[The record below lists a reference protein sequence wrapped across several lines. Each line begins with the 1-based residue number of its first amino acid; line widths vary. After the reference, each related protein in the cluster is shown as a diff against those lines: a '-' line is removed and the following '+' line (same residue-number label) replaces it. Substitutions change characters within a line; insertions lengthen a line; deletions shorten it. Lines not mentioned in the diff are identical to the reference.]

1 MTAVILT
8 IDELIDNGII
18 MSLESTTILDRINIK
33 ISGTKKST
41 GERTEKKEEDKPAE
55 SSGGYLSFTSV
66 FSSAKNSLA
75 KTLAL

>member
-1 MTAVILT
+1 MTAVILI

-18 MSLESTTILDRINIK
+18 MTLESTTILERINIK
-33 ISGTKKST
+33 FADSKGS
-41 GERTEKKEEDKPAE
+41 KKEKIDHKDEEKPTE
-55 SSGGYLSFTSV
+55 SSGGYSAFSSI

>member
-1 MTAVILT
+1 MTAVILI

-18 MSLESTTILDRINIK
+18 MTLEAASILERISIK
-33 ISGTKKST
+33 LSDSKGS
-41 GERTEKKEEDKPAE
+41 KKEKVDPKDEEKPAE
-55 SSGGYLSFTSV
+55 ASGGYLSFTSV